1 MTAMYQKRSRQA
13 LTTAATKKNVHVYQK
28 YGQSPKAQQRA
39 SKMQREL
46 EELHAMAA
54 QLCKLKAEK

>member
-1 MTAMYQKRSRQA
+1 MAAMFKGSRPARS
-13 LTTAATKKNVHVYQK
+13 TAATKKNVHVYQK

-39 SKMQREL
+39 VRQQREL
-46 EELHAMAA
+46 EEIHAMAA